1 MIEEASK
8 ILDEQKTNDHK
19 EYREKLEALFRNKES
34 VSFSPKCLDET
45 FSKKLLAN
53 KETFQ
58 VGETNG
64 GRIQYLDY
72 HLIRNLKNPFAQQTG
87 GYHLYP
93 NDAERRQFRII
104 DGNFPS
110 SFAID
115 SIDDYGNLNSNGND
129 ANTRVW
135 NQRIVD
141 HPVGITMSEEIFED
155 LTEGDYDT
163 IIRGLE
169 QTAQDRECR
178 AFATN
183 NDGSTDT
190 NYQRGGTLG
199 LKGLPSYTYDSS
211 NTPSTSYNETNG
223 NHTIIKKTY
232 ADKAGATPT
241 QTELNT
247 VGASIINAIRTLD
260 SETIINCALIGRPD
274 FLSLTRFNS
283 ANVFTPNGQDSF
295 PLDEFAYSINDKTSY
310 WLGVPTY
317 SSNYLNE
324 IFGASAPKVSAVI
337 TSRDS
342 GIRFE
347 LHGDLKLK
355 VYRQTTVGSV
365 TLFMNRRVVSTILSP
380 DRVLAIGLV

>member
-8 ILDEQKTNDHK
+8 ILDEQKLNDHK
-19 EYREKLEALFRNKES
+19 EYREKLEALFKNKEE

-53 KETFQ
+53 KETFN
-58 VGETNG
+58 VGTTNG

-72 HLIRNLKNPFAQQTG
+72 HLIRNLRNPFAQQTG
-87 GYHLYP
+87 GYHLYSGE
-93 NDAERRQFRII
+93 AERRQFRVI

-110 SFAID
+110 RFDVNSA
-115 SIDDYGNLNSNGND
+115 DDYGTQATNSNE

-135 NQRIVD
+135 TQRIVD
-141 HPVGITMSEEIFED
+141 HPVSITMGEEIFED

-163 IIRGLE
+163 IIRGLD
-169 QTAQDRECR
+169 QTGQDRECR

-183 NDGSTDT
+183 NDGVTDV

-199 LKGLPSYTYDSS
+199 LKGLPSYTYDSTS
-211 NTPSTSYNETNG
+211 PFATSYDETNG
-223 NHTIIKKTY
+223 NHTIIKRTY
-232 ADKAGATPT
+232 TDESGTPDQDDYNRAGAT
-241 QTELNT
+241 
-247 VGASIINAIRTLD
+247 IISAIKQLD
-260 SETIINCALIGRPD
+260 SDMVVNCALIGRPD
-274 FLSLTRFNS
+274 LLSLSRFRSTNT
-283 ANVFTPNGQDSF
+283 FTTAGQDSF
-295 PLDEFAYSINDKTSY
+295 PLEKFGYTINDQTAY

-317 SSNYLNE
+317 VSNYLNDT
-324 IFGASAPKVSAVI
+324 FGASAPKVSAVI

-355 VYRQTTVGSV
+355 VFRQTTVGSV

-380 DRVLAIGLV
+380 DRVVAIGAL